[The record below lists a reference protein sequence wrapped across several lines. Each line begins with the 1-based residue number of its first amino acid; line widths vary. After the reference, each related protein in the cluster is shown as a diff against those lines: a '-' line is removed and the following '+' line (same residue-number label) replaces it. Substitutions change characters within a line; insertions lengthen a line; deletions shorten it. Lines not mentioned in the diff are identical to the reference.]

1 MGGGAGKGGSAT
13 GNVWGDITLAVATE
27 LVGYVAVYGTE
38 VLIDTITPKSK
49 SPKTPEAPSVP
60 ATSQVSS
67 QGKGQNELLS
77 QWQRQRAAALQS
89 GGGMGNVGQSSG
101 KTMLGV

>member
-13 GNVWGDITLAVATE
+13 GNVWGDITLAATTG
-27 LVGYVAVYGTE
+27 LLGYGAVYGTE
-38 VLIDTITPKSK
+38 ALIDTITPK

-60 ATSQVSS
+60 ATAQVSS